1 MHYSTWQLFIFPYIP
16 SLGKGEADFD
26 VKAEPVIKT
35 SLVEMDFDESP
46 LDNIKKE
53 LTLQSRIPI
62 AKEQQYLQSNSCS
75 PGFAEENENSEEQAM
90 IKTAGNTYL
99 ASPNLPD
106 FCGCSPGWS
115 SAFYGAECFDSEVH
129 SYLKNLGKQKS
140 SESQNID
147 AKKVVSTLVL
157 NP

>member
-1 MHYSTWQLFIFPYIP
+1 M
-16 SLGKGEADFD
+16 
-26 VKAEPVIKT
+26 IKT
-35 SLVEMDFDESP
+35 SLIEMDFDESP
-46 LDNIKKE
+46 LNNIKKE
-53 LTLQSRIPI
+53 LTLQSAIPT
-62 AKEQQYLQSNSCS
+62 AKEQQYLQSNGCG
-75 PGFAEENENSEEQAM
+75 PGFAEENTSSEEQAT
-90 IKTAGNTYL
+90 IKITGKSCL

-147 AKKVVSTLVL
+147 AKKVVSNDFKSLRYILLVKSMIKFIL
-157 NP
+157 L

>member
-1 MHYSTWQLFIFPYIP
+1 M
-16 SLGKGEADFD
+16 
-26 VKAEPVIKT
+26 KAEPAIKT

-46 LDNIKKE
+46 SDNIKKE
-53 LTLQSRIPI
+53 LTLQSTIPI
-62 AKEQQYLQSNSCS
+62 VKEQQYLQSNSCG
-75 PGFAEENENSEEQAM
+75 PGFAEGNTSSEEQSV
-90 IKTAGNTYL
+90 IKIAGNSYL

-106 FCGCSPGWS
+106 FHGCSPGWS

-147 AKKVVSTLVL
+147 AKKVVSTLIL
-157 NP
+157 NH